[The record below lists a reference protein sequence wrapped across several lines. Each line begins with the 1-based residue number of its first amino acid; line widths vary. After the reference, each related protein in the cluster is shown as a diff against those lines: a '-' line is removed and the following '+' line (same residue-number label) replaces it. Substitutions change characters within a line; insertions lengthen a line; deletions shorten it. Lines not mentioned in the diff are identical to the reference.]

1 MWSRAAA
8 LTTVTVAAL
17 LLLLAF
23 ASSALALSA
32 QVSAPAAPVA
42 EDLAYTVTVT
52 GDGGAGTRL
61 YAKTRVSG
69 GAPCA
74 SVYKNDPGSD
84 LFYAKQVTGSFTETT
99 SRTSSDT
106 GTVQVC
112 MWLQADS
119 SDNTA
124 AYASTGTITVR
135 QPNTTL
141 TLSAP
146 SGTGP
151 GQPLQLTASYQAEVQ
166 RNLYV
171 KVQPAGAAGCT
182 SAYKNDS
189 GSDVVYGEDLIGGPR
204 TYTKTLT
211 TGDPGGYLLC
221 GYVQEDSSDEAAE
234 LTTSTTFTVPKVN
247 TSVSLRARAIRGGYS
262 VSGTLSTRQSSS
274 RVVIERRSGSGW
286 TKVKS
291 FSTGYNGAYSGYVY
305 TKKAVTI
312 RARFSVTS
320 YYNGSVSPARS
331 VKPGRRR

>member
-1 MWSRAAA
+1 MSLRAAA
-8 LTTVTVAAL
+8 LTTGTVAAL
-17 LLLLAF
+17 FVFTF

-32 QVSAPAAPVA
+32 QVSAPSAPVA

-52 GDGGAGTRL
+52 GDAGAGSKL
-61 YAKTRVSG
+61 FAKTRVTG

-74 SVYKNDPGSD
+74 GAYKNDPGSD
-84 LFYAKQVTGSFTETT
+84 LFYAAQVTGNFTKTT

-112 MWLQADS
+112 MWLQGDS
-119 SDNTA
+119 GDNTA
-124 AYASTGTITVR
+124 AHASTGTITVR

-166 RNLYV
+166 RNLFV

-182 SAYKNDS
+182 SAYKNDA
-189 GSDVVYGEDLIGGPR
+189 GSDVVYSEDIVGGPR
-204 TYTKTLT
+204 VYTKTLT

-221 GYVQEDSSDEAAE
+221 GYVQEDSGDETAE

-247 TSVSLRARAIRGGYS
+247 TSVSLRGRPIRGGYS
-262 VSGTLSTRQSSS
+262 VSGALSTRQSGS

-286 TKVKS
+286 RKVKS

-305 TKKAVTI
+305 TKKAVKI
-312 RARFSVTS
+312 RARFSATS
-320 YYNGSVSPARS
+320 YYNGSTSPTRS
-331 VKPGRRR
+331 VRPGRRR